1 MATTPASHPAGP
13 LRRGTPAERGET
25 PATLRWES
33 FTYWPLTVAAL
44 LFLVA
49 YTFQIIGDLDGV
61 WAVVTSVVVAATWVM
76 FIVDYLVRLAASR
89 PRALWFRKHLFD
101 VAVVL
106 LPTLRPIRLL
116 GAFTRLKW
124 FTRTAG
130 DSLRARMLIYGAGA
144 ALLLI
149 WQAALA
155 VLGAERH
162 ASGANIT
169 SFGDAIWWAFCTVT
183 TVGYG
188 DFAPVTVPGRIVA
201 VLLMIGG
208 VVLVGLIVA
217 SFSSWVVERASRGHE
232 DQLPATRADVH
243 EVLHEIEDLRPR
255 PND

>member
-1 MATTPASHPAGP
+1 MSTPAPGGP

-33 FTYWPLTVAAL
+33 FSFWPLTVAAL

-49 YTFQIIGDLDGV
+49 YTFQVVGDLEGV
-61 WAVVTSVVVAATWVM
+61 WAVVTSVIVSATWVI
-76 FIVDYLVRLAASR
+76 FVVDYIVRLVASR
-89 PRALWFRKHLFD
+89 PRGLWFRTHLFD
-101 VAVVL
+101 AAVVL
-106 LPTLRPIRLL
+106 LPTLRPVRLL
-116 GAFTRLKW
+116 GALTRLAS

-130 DSLRARMLIYGAGA
+130 SSLRARMLIYGTGA

-149 WQAALA
+149 WQAALW
-155 VLGAERH
+155 VLNAERH
-162 ASGANIT
+162 APGANIT

-188 DFAPVTVPGRIVA
+188 DFVPVTIPGRVVA

-232 DQLPATRADVH
+232 DELPATRADVH
-243 EVLHEIEDLRPR
+243 EVLHEIEGMRPR
-255 PND
+255 END